1 MHAEERQQTILRELR
16 TRGSIRVTDL
26 AERLG
31 VSAITIRRDVELLA
45 GRKLLT
51 RVHGGATLR
60 EPGPETGGPRNG
72 AAAADA
78 SGAAPAEPVLARPAT
93 IGMVVPSAVYYY
105 PEIIRGARESAA
117 RRDGRLVLGLSSYD
131 TAEDRAQVA
140 RLVESGVDGLLV
152 TPTSSD
158 LDWLAALDVPV
169 VLVERHAQV
178 RQPTLEHVVS
188 DHCQGAYL
196 AVRHLAGLG
205 HTGIALVA
213 RGDSPTTPHIRE
225 GYTVALRDAGLK
237 AGPFFSTAKPAQSL
251 EIDDQAPFEYFTREV
266 REGRV
271 QAALV
276 HNDHDAMLLLQWLRA
291 HDIEVPRDV
300 AIVAYDDEVA
310 ALADTPLT
318 AVAPPKLS
326 VGSAAV
332 DLLYHRLADPAR
344 PRHRLSLLPQ
354 LRVRASSQA

>member
-1 MHAEERQQTILRELR
+1 MHAEERQQAILRELR
-16 TRGSIRVTDL
+16 ARGSIRVTDL

-45 GRKLLT
+45 GRRLLT

-60 EPGPETGGPRNG
+60 DSEAEAGTPRNG
-72 AAAADA
+72 TALDADPP
-78 SGAAPAEPVLARPAT
+78 APSESTIARHTT

-105 PEIIRGARESAA
+105 PEIIRGAREAAA
-117 RRDGRLVLGLSSYD
+117 RRAGRLVLGLSSYD
-131 TAEDRAQVA
+131 AAEDRAQVT
-140 RLVESGVDGLLV
+140 RLVDSGVDGLLV
-152 TPTSSD
+152 TPTSTD
-158 LDWLAALDVPV
+158 LDWLAALDIPV

-178 RQPTLEHVVS
+178 RQPNLEHVVS

-205 HTGIALVA
+205 HKGIALVA

-225 GYTVALRDAGLK
+225 GYTIAIRDAGLK
-237 AGPFFSTAKPAQSL
+237 PGPFFLTAKPAQTL
-251 EIDDQAPFEYFTREV
+251 EIEDQAPFEKFTTEV
-266 REGRV
+266 REGRLH
-271 QAALV
+271 AALV

-332 DLLYHRLADPAR
+332 ELLYQRLADPTR
-344 PRHRLSLLPQ
+344 PQHRLSLLPQ
-354 LRVRASSQA
+354 LRTRASTQA

>member
-16 TRGSIRVTDL
+16 ARGSIRVTDL

-45 GRKLLT
+45 GRRLLT

-60 EPGPETGGPRNG
+60 EPAPEPGGSANG
-72 AAAADA
+72 TAAD
-78 SGAAPAEPVLARPAT
+78 SPPPVPSEPALTRQVT

-105 PEIIRGARESAA
+105 PEIIRGARQAAA

-131 TAEDRAQVA
+131 AAEDRTQVE
-140 RLVESGVDGLLV
+140 RLVNSGVDGLLV
-152 TPTSSD
+152 TPTTTD
-158 LDWLAALDVPV
+158 LDWLAALDIPV

-178 RQPTLEHVVS
+178 RQPNLEHVVS
-188 DHCQGAYL
+188 DHTQGAYL

-213 RGDSPTTPHIRE
+213 REDSPTTPHIRE
-225 GYTVALRDAGLK
+225 GYTIALRDAGLK
-237 AGPFFSTAKPAQSL
+237 PGPLFFTAKPAQTL
-251 EIDDQAPFEYFTREV
+251 EIEDQAPFEKFSTEV
-266 REGRV
+266 REGRLH
-271 QAALV
+271 AALV

-332 DLLYHRLADPAR
+332 DLLYHRLADPSR

-354 LRVRASSQA
+354 LRTRASTEA